1 MALEVKMKSAAKVAV
16 ATLAT
21 GDTNN
26 ATRKESVAGHPESA
40 DGQQNK
46 EVAMAPEVMQA
57 AMAMQE
63 EEMQAAEEGQMH
75 NNNVALQLQLIAETD
90 AKAADEQSAQYLE
103 DTQQLYQH
111 ISRRLDAAT
120 ANMLLVSHSPLA
132 AEGIFFI
139 ACHIAG

>member
-1 MALEVKMKSAAKVAV
+1 MQLAKDCRVMALEVKMKSAAKAAV

-21 GDTNN
+21 GDTNH

-46 EVAMAPEVMQA
+46 EVTMAPEVMQA

-63 EEMQAAEEGQMH
+63 EEMQAAEEGQIH

-90 AKAADEQSAQYLE
+90 AKAADEQSAKYLE
-103 DTQQLYQH
+103 DTRQLYQH

-120 ANMLLVSHSPLA
+120 ANMLLVSHSPF
-132 AEGIFFI
+132 GS
-139 ACHIAG
+139 